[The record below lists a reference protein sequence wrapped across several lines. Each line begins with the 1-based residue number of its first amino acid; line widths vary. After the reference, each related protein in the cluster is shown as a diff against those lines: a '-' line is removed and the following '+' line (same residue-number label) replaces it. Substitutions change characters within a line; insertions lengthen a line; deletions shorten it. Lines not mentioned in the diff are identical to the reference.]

1 MATFTV
7 SDVALS
13 RERLPSTTLV
23 RSLHLRTKSDFEAGA
38 ANLPD
43 LVAPTGAF
51 HHPFI
56 EAVGA
61 AFADHYP
68 LVLSPDDVWLCLAQ
82 GLAIHVNE
90 HAETLRGHFVQH
102 EGKTEIEVIRDGF
115 VKGSP
120 DNDWPGCF
128 AEFSDR
134 IAAYAG
140 KKRDLVVADFSTTG
154 PIERAASEIVLMSAL
169 QAYFSYVVVTRCG
182 IPEITLLGNT
192 EDWRSIRRRAE
203 AFAELDLGWWTAV
216 LLPVLDHFIAA
227 SSGHVDKAV
236 WQSFYKLDNGS
247 GGPLVTGWIN
257 ALFPY
262 INDFEEHGDGATLR
276 GVKRNGFARIR
287 TIGDRAPYG
296 WGHRTSEF
304 PQGFSVAPFL
314 WKYLGTEIPM
324 ELLGG
329 FTGVSQSPETLAV
342 RPAIGWAVRAA
353 TPAVESTR

>member
-1 MATFTV
+1 MPTFTV
-7 SDVALS
+7 SEVAPS

-23 RSLHLRTKSDFEAGA
+23 QSLQLRTKSGFEAGA

-43 LVAPTGAF
+43 LVAPTAKGL
-51 HHPFI
+51 HPFI
-56 EAVGA
+56 ETVGA

-82 GLAIHVNE
+82 GFAIHVNE
-90 HAETLRGHFVQH
+90 HAEALRGHFVQH
-102 EGKTEIEVIRDGF
+102 EGKAEIIVLRDEF
-115 VKGSP
+115 RKGSP

-128 AEFSDR
+128 AEFSDK
-134 IAAYAG
+134 IAGFVG

-203 AFAELDLGWWTAV
+203 AFAELDLGWWTEA
-216 LLPVLDHFIAA
+216 LLPVLDHFIDA
-227 SSGHVDKAV
+227 SSGNVDKAV
-236 WQSFYKLDNGS
+236 WESFYKLNNGS
-247 GGPLVTGWIN
+247 GGPFVSGWIN

-262 INDFEEHGDGATLR
+262 INEDRDREDEPSVGV
-276 GVKRNGFARIR
+276 VKRNDFARIR
-287 TIGDRAPYG
+287 APGERAPYG
-296 WGHRTSEF
+296 GGPRTSEF
-304 PQGFSVAPFL
+304 PQGFSIAPFL
-314 WKYLGTEIPM
+314 WKYLGTDIPM

-342 RPAIGWAVRAA
+342 RPAIGWAVRDA
-353 TPAVESTR
+353 TP

>member
-1 MATFTV
+1 MSTFTV

-13 RERLPSTTLV
+13 RERLPSTTLAQ
-23 RSLHLRTKSDFEAGA
+23 SLQLRTQRGFEAGA

-43 LVAPTGAF
+43 LVQATRQG
-51 HHPFI
+51 HHPFV

-82 GLAIHVNE
+82 GFAIHVNE
-90 HAETLRGHFVQH
+90 HAEALRGHFVQH
-102 EGKTEIEVIRDGF
+102 EGKAEIVVIRDGF
-115 VKGSP
+115 IKGSP

-134 IAAYAG
+134 IAEFVG

-154 PIERAASEIVLMSAL
+154 PVERAASEIVLMSAL
-169 QAYFSYVVVTRCG
+169 QAYFSFVVVTRCG
-182 IPEITLLGNT
+182 IPAITLLGTT

-203 AFAELDLGWWTAV
+203 AFAEFELGWWTEA

-227 SSGHVDKAV
+227 SSGQVDKAV

-247 GGPLVTGWIN
+247 GGPFVSGWIN

-262 INDFEEHGDGATLR
+262 LNDDRDREDDEPSVHV
-276 GVKRNGFARIR
+276 VKRNDFARIR
-287 TIGDRAPYG
+287 APGERVPYG
-296 WGHRTSEF
+296 GGPRTSEF

-314 WKYLGTEIPM
+314 WKYLGTDIPM
-324 ELLGG
+324 ELIGG
-329 FTGVSQSPETLAV
+329 FAGVSQDPGSLAV
-342 RPAIGWAVRAA
+342 RPSIGWAVREAIPA
-353 TPAVESTR
+353 T